1 MALLE
6 FTKEGIWCRKGDFYI
21 DPWRKVK
28 NALITHAHSDHAR
41 YGMDNYLAHKTTVP
55 VLKLRLG
62 KNIAV
67 EACEYGQPFTING
80 VRVSFHPA
88 GHIPGSAQI
97 RVEYK
102 GEVWVVS
109 GDYKVQTDGIS
120 TPFEP
125 VQCHT
130 FISECTFGLPL
141 FKWQEPQIIFNQI
154 NDWWASNA
162 ANGVASV
169 IAGYPLGKSQRLIAG
184 VNSQIGPILVQQ
196 GIFKTIEALQ
206 EGGVV
211 LPTVEVITSQT
222 PKELVSKA
230 LVVVTSSYLDNPIWN
245 RFEPISTATASGW
258 MALRGA
264 KRRSALDRG
273 FVLSDHADWPGL
285 QQAIA
290 ATGAHN
296 IILTHGYTAPFSRW
310 LKEKGFNAIEHF
322 TEFANEGAEPES
334 QPPYEEPN
342 LIV

>member
-6 FTKEGIWCRKGDFYI
+6 FKPEGIWCSQGDFYI

-41 YGMDNYLAHKTTVP
+41 WGMGSYLAHRTSVP
-55 VLKLRLG
+55 VLKQRLG
-62 KNIAV
+62 LNINV
-67 EACEYGQPFTING
+67 ESCEYGETFNING
-80 VRVSFHPA
+80 VKISFHPA

-102 GEVWVVS
+102 GEIWVVS
-109 GDYKVQTDGIS
+109 GDYKVQEDGIS

-125 VQCHT
+125 VKCHT

-141 FKWQEPQIIFNQI
+141 FKWQDPQIVFNKI
-154 NDWWASNA
+154 NSWWQNNA
-162 ANGVASV
+162 LNKVASV
-169 IAGYPLGKSQRLIAG
+169 IAGYPLGKSQRIIAG
-184 VNSQIGPILVQQ
+184 VDGSLGPILVQQ
-196 GIFKTIEALQ
+196 SVFQTMESLAK
-206 EGGVV
+206 GGVN
-211 LPTVEVITSQT
+211 LPKVEVLSAAAN
-222 PKELVSKA
+222 KETVAGA
-230 LVVVTSSYLDNPIWN
+230 LIVVTPSYLNNPIWN
-245 RFEPISTATASGW
+245 RFEPVSTASASGW

-264 KRRSALDRG
+264 RRRAALDRG

-290 ATGAHN
+290 ATGAEN

-310 LKEKGFNAIEHF
+310 LKEKGYNAIEHF
-322 TEFANEGAEPES
+322 TEFAAEGAEPE
-334 QPPYEEPN
+334 PALEHDKPD